1 MIIVNFKAYRE
12 ATGEKSEKLSEQCL
26 KASKSS
32 GEKVI
37 SAPQHTDMG
46 RVKGDVFGQHLDP
59 VEPGSHTGHT
69 TAEALKA
76 AGASGTLINHSEKRI
91 DPEKIRKSVERA
103 EEKGLTSVVCAQ
115 SPEECEKFSKFNPD
129 FVAFEPP
136 ELIGGDISV
145 SSARPELIQEAV
157 ERSKVDVLTGAGI
170 KNREDVEKSVELGCK
185 GVLVASAVVK
195 AKNSYE
201 EIMELT
207 KGL

>member
-12 ATGEKSEKLSEQCL
+12 ATGKKAEKLSEQCQ
-26 KASKSS
+26 KASNSS

-37 SAPQHTDMG
+37 SVPQHTDMG
-46 RVKGDVFGQHLDP
+46 RVKGDVFGQHIDP

-76 AGASGTLINHSEKRI
+76 SGASGTLINHSEKRI
-91 DPEKIRKSVERA
+91 KPEKIQKSVKKA

-129 FVAFEPP
+129 FVAFEPL

-157 ERSKVDVLTGAGI
+157 ERSEVDVLTGAGI
-170 KNREDVEKSVELGCK
+170 KSREDVEKSVELGCK

-195 AKNSYE
+195 AENSYK